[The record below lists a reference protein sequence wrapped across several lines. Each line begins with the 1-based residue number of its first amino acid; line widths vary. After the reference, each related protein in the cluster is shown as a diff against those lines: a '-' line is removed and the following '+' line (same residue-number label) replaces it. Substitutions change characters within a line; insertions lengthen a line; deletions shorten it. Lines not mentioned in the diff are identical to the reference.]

1 MGQHWTNRIAR
12 PDVRFGSM
20 LLKKSAARSSKAT
33 IESRRTGHWIDVA
46 SSVKTGK
53 AQVEQLFSGLHSK
66 ADRGERGRHFRL
78 VPEADHLIW

>member
-46 SSVKTGK
+46 SSTASLNQCCWRPASKTFFNSIG
-53 AQVEQLFSGLHSK
+53 QN
-66 ADRGERGRHFRL
+66 R
-78 VPEADHLIW
+78 